1 MLVFAYLLQYALPV
15 VVSLGLVMS
24 ALNGAKGF
32 LKLGLAAALSGLI
45 LGYLALDHSIY
56 PLGNFGYGLVGQL
69 WLPHL
74 VLLVGALLA
83 ITVKAGRRRTPR

>member
-1 MLVFAYLLQYALPV
+1 MLVLAYLLIYGLPIMI
-15 VVSLGLVMS
+15 SLGLVLS

-32 LKLGLAAALSGLI
+32 LKLSLAAVLSGLI

-56 PLGNFGYGLVGQL
+56 PLGDLGYGLVGQV

-83 ITVKAGRRRTPR
+83 IIVKAGWRRTPR